1 MRKSADERSFR
12 RAAATATAT
21 PASGPAAPPQPP
33 KNRGLGWFF
42 AVSGSVVLL
51 LTLGCM
57 LAVSGGNLFSED
69 GGLAFVCGS
78 PTLIL
83 GGVFLW
89 LGSRRLKR

>member
-1 MRKSADERSFR
+1 MSD
-12 RAAATATAT
+12 
-21 PASGPAAPPQPP
+21 PSGAPPPPLPPPLSPQPP
-33 KNRGLGWFF
+33 PPNRALGWFF

-57 LAVSGGNLFSED
+57 LAVTDGNIFSED
-69 GGLAFVCGS
+69 GTMAVICGS

>member
-1 MRKSADERSFR
+1 MSD
-12 RAAATATAT
+12 
-21 PASGPAAPPQPP
+21 PAAVPPPPPPVQPSQPP

-51 LTLGCM
+51 LTLGCI
-57 LAVSGGNLFSED
+57 LAVTDGNLFGPD
-69 GGLAFVCGS
+69 GGLAIVCGS

>member
-1 MRKSADERSFR
+1 VSD
-12 RAAATATAT
+12 
-21 PASGPAAPPQPP
+21 PAGAPPPPLPPPFPPAEPP
-33 KNRGLGWFF
+33 KNRALGWFF

-57 LAVSGGNLFSED
+57 LAVTDGNLFSED
-69 GGLAFVCGS
+69 GELALLCGS

-83 GGVFLW
+83 GGIFLW

>member
-1 MRKSADERSFR
+1 MSD
-12 RAAATATAT
+12 
-21 PASGPAAPPQPP
+21 PSGAPPPPLPPPLPPALPQPPP
-33 KNRGLGWFF
+33 KNRALGWFF

-57 LAVSGGNLFSED
+57 LAVTDGNIFSED
-69 GGLAFVCGS
+69 GSMAIICGS

>member
-1 MRKSADERSFR
+1 MSD
-12 RAAATATAT
+12 
-21 PASGPAAPPQPP
+21 PAAVPPPPPVQPSQPP

-51 LTLGCM
+51 LTLGCI
-57 LAVSGGNLFSED
+57 LAVTDGNLFGD
-69 GGLAFVCGS
+69 MGGVAILCGS

>member
-1 MRKSADERSFR
+1 M
-12 RAAATATAT
+12 
-21 PASGPAAPPQPP
+21 
-33 KNRGLGWFF
+33 
-42 AVSGSVVLL
+42 SGSVVLL

-57 LAVSGGNLFSED
+57 LAVTDGNLFGED
-69 GGLAFVCGS
+69 GGLAVVCGS

>member
-1 MRKSADERSFR
+1 MSEPAR
-12 RAAATATAT
+12 T
-21 PASGPAAPPQPP
+21 PPPPAGSP

-42 AVSGSVVLL
+42 VVLGAVVLL
-51 LTLGCM
+51 LTVVTILTLTEGDFSGQSGE
-57 LAVSGGNLFSED
+57 LAL
-69 GGLAFVCGS
+69 LCGS

>member
-1 MRKSADERSFR
+1 MSD
-12 RAAATATAT
+12 
-21 PASGPAAPPQPP
+21 PSGAPPPPLPPPLSPQPLP
-33 KNRGLGWFF
+33 PNRALGWFF
-42 AVSGSVVLL
+42 AVSGSVVLV

-57 LAVSGGNLFSED
+57 LAVTDGNLFSDD
-69 GGLAFVCGS
+69 GGLALVCGS

>member
-1 MRKSADERSFR
+1 MSDPAG
-12 RAAATATAT
+12 T
-21 PASGPAAPPQPP
+21 PPPAGPP

-42 AVSGSVVLL
+42 VVLGAVVLL
-51 LTLGCM
+51 LTVATILSLTEGDLSGESGE
-57 LAVSGGNLFSED
+57 LAL
-69 GGLAFVCGS
+69 LCGS

>member
-1 MRKSADERSFR
+1 VSD
-12 RAAATATAT
+12 
-21 PASGPAAPPQPP
+21 PAGAPPPPPPPPPPLPPPFPPGEPP

-57 LAVSGGNLFSED
+57 LAVTDGNLFSED
-69 GGLAFVCGS
+69 GELALLCGS